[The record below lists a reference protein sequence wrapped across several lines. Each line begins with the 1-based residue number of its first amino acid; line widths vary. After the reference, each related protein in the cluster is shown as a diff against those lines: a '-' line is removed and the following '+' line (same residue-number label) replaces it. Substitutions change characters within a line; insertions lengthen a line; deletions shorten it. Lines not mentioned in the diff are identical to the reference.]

1 MPSRSSRTRGR
12 ALLHVDV
19 LVRVRFSLS
28 TSRDSYSRVR
38 SAARERETP
47 HTRAVEGRDVR
58 LVCYAPN
65 IAQLNMGLRV
75 RHVGATGKVHH
86 KEDTLYMMMRR
97 HGIRVP
103 YGKAWQVQPRAR
115 ALWTTCPL
123 PAWLSHRAGKAG
135 RVQSA
140 FRGAMDAQSTLL
152 LLFGFFPVVL
162 SSASDAS
169 AFWRTY
175 AYAVCSLC
183 SSTACRLRRAFGLNM

>member
-1 MPSRSSRTRGR
+1 M
-12 ALLHVDV
+12 
-19 LVRVRFSLS
+19 
-28 TSRDSYSRVR
+28 
-38 SAARERETP
+38 
-47 HTRAVEGRDVR
+47 
-58 LVCYAPN
+58 
-65 IAQLNMGLRV
+65 
-75 RHVGATGKVHH
+75 HH
-86 KEDTLYMMMRR
+86 KEDT
-97 HGIRVP
+97 P
-103 YGKAWQVQPRAR
+103 YDDAGMAYHKAWQVQPRAR

-123 PAWLSHRAGKAG
+123 PAWLSHRAGRAG

-162 SSASDAS
+162 SSDAS